1 MTRYSNGRVFEHK
14 VRKLLEEAGYYCTR
28 SAGSKGVADI
38 WAVRKNA
45 ELFGVHEGMNGYLE
59 VSKLVLVQC
68 KKQKAAFDASEW
80 DALHQLAMDVSAV
93 PVLCEYISRK
103 PPRWWRLTGPKI
115 PRKQM
120 EENSCVEWQ
129 P

>member
-1 MTRYSNGRVFEHK
+1 MTRYNNGRAFEHR

-38 WAVRKNA
+38 WAARRD
-45 ELFGVHEGMNGYLE
+45 NGPF
-59 VSKLVLVQC
+59 SKLVLVQC
-68 KKQKAAFDASEW
+68 KKQKAAFDKSEW
-80 DALHQLAMDVSAV
+80 DALYEKSLEVSAW
-93 PVLCEYISRK
+93 PILCEYVSRK

-115 PRKQM
+115 PRKVM
-120 EENSCVEWQ
+120 EENNCVDWK